1 MINVTLTPLHY
12 IYLIFIIVIIIA
24 MIKKRDISLICI
36 LGIFILGL
44 IGTQSL
50 SKATMGIFN
59 SFVYAT
65 KELMPT
71 IFIISVVT
79 AMSRS
84 LIDSGIND
92 EIVSPFKGVIKNY
105 WIAYWVIG
113 IVMMILSWF
122 FWPSPAV
129 ALIGALFLP
138 LAKKAG
144 LPAMGVAIAM
154 NLFGHGIALSSDYI
168 IQAAPKL
175 TADAAG
181 IPIGS
186 VISASVPLAI
196 TMGVVTTTV
205 AFYYLRKD
213 IKSGAMTIEDSINDE
228 ENSNE
233 NKIAIS
239 SKKVR
244 RALAFLILV
253 LFALDLV
260 IMFKANLQG
269 NDATALIGGTAV
281 FILSLVSVVSYKK
294 ESLEKVTEN
303 LVKGLRFGFKIFGV
317 VIPVA
322 AFFYLGDSAFN
333 EIFGKILPE
342 VSHGIVNDLGLA
354 LANLVP
360 INSVISASTLSVVG
374 AITGLD
380 GSGFS
385 GISLVGSVSQIFSTA
400 LGGGIETL
408 TALGQLVGIWVG
420 GGTIVPWA
428 VIPVA
433 AICGIDPFELTK
445 KNFKPVVIGIVVTT
459 LVAIFI
465 IYVIKLIGISC
476 FLFLLYNFK
485 GK

>member
-24 MIKKRDISLICI
+24 MVKKRDISLICI

-44 IGTQSL
+44 MGTQSL

-196 TMGVVTTTV
+196 TMGIVTTTV

-213 IKSGAMTIEDSINDE
+213 IKSGAMTIEDNINDE

-360 INSVISASTLSVVG
+360 INSVVSASTLSVVG

-465 IYVIKLIGISC
+465 I
-476 FLFLLYNFK
+476 
-485 GK
+485 

>member
-213 IKSGAMTIEDSINDE
+213 IKSGAMTIEDTINYE

-360 INSVISASTLSVVG
+360 INSVVSASTLSVVG

-465 IYVIKLIGISC
+465 I
-476 FLFLLYNFK
+476 
-485 GK
+485 

>member
-24 MIKKRDISLICI
+24 MVKKRDISLICI

-44 IGTQSL
+44 MGTQSL

-196 TMGVVTTTV
+196 TMGIVTTTV

-213 IKSGAMTIEDSINDE
+213 IKSGAMTIEDTINYE

-360 INSVISASTLSVVG
+360 INSVVSASTLSVVG

-465 IYVIKLIGISC
+465 I
-476 FLFLLYNFK
+476 
-485 GK
+485 

>member
-24 MIKKRDISLICI
+24 MVKKRDISLICI

-44 IGTQSL
+44 MGTQSL

-196 TMGVVTTTV
+196 TMGIVTTTV

-213 IKSGAMTIEDSINDE
+213 IKSGAMTIEDNINDE

-269 NDATALIGGTAV
+269 NDAIALIGGTAV

-360 INSVISASTLSVVG
+360 INSVVSASTLSVVG

-465 IYVIKLIGISC
+465 I
-476 FLFLLYNFK
+476 
-485 GK
+485 

>member
-24 MIKKRDISLICI
+24 MVKKRDISLICI

-44 IGTQSL
+44 MGTQSL

-213 IKSGAMTIEDSINDE
+213 IKSGAMTIEDTINYE

-360 INSVISASTLSVVG
+360 INSVVSASTLSVVG

-385 GISLVGSVSQIFSTA
+385 GISLVGSDSQIFSTA

-445 KNFKPVVIGIVVTT
+445 KNFKAVVIGIVVTT

-465 IYVIKLIGISC
+465 I
-476 FLFLLYNFK
+476 
-485 GK
+485 

>member
-24 MIKKRDISLICI
+24 MVKKRDISLICI

-44 IGTQSL
+44 MGTQSL

-105 WIAYWVIG
+105 LIAYWVIG

-213 IKSGAMTIEDSINDE
+213 IKSGAMTIEDTINYE

-360 INSVISASTLSVVG
+360 INSVVSASTLSVVG

-465 IYVIKLIGISC
+465 I
-476 FLFLLYNFK
+476 
-485 GK
+485 

>member
-24 MIKKRDISLICI
+24 MVKKRDISLICI

-44 IGTQSL
+44 MGTQSL

-213 IKSGAMTIEDSINDE
+213 IKSGAMTIEDTINYE

-269 NDATALIGGTAV
+269 NDATALIGGTA
-281 FILSLVSVVSYKK
+281 VSYKK

-360 INSVISASTLSVVG
+360 INSVVSASTLSVVG

-465 IYVIKLIGISC
+465 I
-476 FLFLLYNFK
+476 
-485 GK
+485 